1 MPFMHE
7 DLNGRKNQKTI
18 RRKIDTLSSDLKIEN
33 DLKQKKISK
42 DLPKPPQ
49 DKSSNDEIGTELI
62 SWEAP
67 EYFIHK
73 KGFLWYFVLVLLTGA
88 LIFVSF
94 KFKQWIL
101 IGVIFS
107 SFLIV
112 IQYSLKKPKIKKF
125 TLGEKGIRAG
135 GRVYYYSQFSSFW
148 IKEERFG
155 KEETKASLNL
165 LPIKKF
171 LPVVVI
177 PIERENDSKI
187 IKTKLNKYLPE
198 SAKKIDIIDQL
209 MNKIKF

>member
-18 RRKIDTLSSDLKIEN
+18 KRKIDTLSGNLKIEN
-33 DLKQKKISK
+33 NLKQKKISK
-42 DLPKPPQ
+42 DLPESSQ
-49 DKSSNDEIGTELI
+49 DKSSNNEIGAELI

-67 EYFIHK
+67 EYFVHK
-73 KGFLWYFVLVLLTGA
+73 KGFLWYFVLILLTGA
-88 LIFVSF
+88 LIFLAF

-101 IGVIFS
+101 IGVILS

-125 TLGEKGIRAG
+125 SLGEKGIKAG
-135 GRVYYYSQFSSFW
+135 DRIYYYSQFRSFW
-148 IKEERFG
+148 VKEEQFD
-155 KEETKASLNL
+155 KEQKKASLNL

-187 IKTKLNKYLPE
+187 IKDKLNKYLPE
-198 SAKKIDIIDQL
+198 SVKKIDIIDQL